1 MSEKVVSIRGEK
13 IFAAGEINPE
23 VVKLA
28 EDLLEMAK
36 SGQINALFAVMTHS
50 DETVSSLHEGLVTY
64 RFIGMVASELHLMS
78 TGKD

>member
-1 MSEKVVSIRGEK
+1 MSNVVGLRGEE
-13 IFAAGEINPE
+13 IQAAGEPNPD

-28 EDLLEMAK
+28 EDLLDMAR

-50 DETVSSLHEGLVTY
+50 DETVSALHQGLVTY

-78 TGKD
+78 VGKD